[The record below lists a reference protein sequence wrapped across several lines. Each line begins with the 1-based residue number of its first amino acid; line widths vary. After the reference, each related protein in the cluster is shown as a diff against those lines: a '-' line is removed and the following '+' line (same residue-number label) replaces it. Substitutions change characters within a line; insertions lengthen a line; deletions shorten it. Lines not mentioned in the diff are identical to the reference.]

1 MHDGVRTPA
10 DEHERESGAAGP
22 RQVAVPPTLA
32 PADDQPVHVGW
43 GRVLH
48 VGLLAEGCPELV
60 AEIHDPST
68 ASPTPAAA
76 AARRSAAIADDAWD
90 FTVPG
95 AQPRASAI
103 CASLRSS

>member
-1 MHDGVRTPA
+1 MHDGVRTTP
-10 DEHERESGAAGP
+10 DEHERQSGAAGP

-32 PADDQPVHVGW
+32 PREDQPVHVGW

-48 VGLLAEGCPELV
+48 VGLLAEDCAELV
-60 AEIHDPST
+60 AESHDPST

-76 AARRSAAIADDAWD
+76 AARRSAAIPDDAWD